1 MRRVAMPSCGCL
13 LRIAAL
19 VSGVSVSAGS
29 LSLDRFVIPGG
40 GGTSSS
46 ARFSVDG
53 SAGQP
58 VAASDASV
66 SSSLTLAER
75 AGFWSQGVR
84 WISVAP
90 TAQSDA
96 MERRAGQAGHVLIRS
111 LLANDTATDLESL
124 GFVSFS
130 NTTTGGGTVLRDGP
144 WLIYL
149 PPTSG
154 ADPAQDSFTYTA
166 RDALG
171 TLVTGTVRIQIAG
184 RPAGGAPN
192 AIGVDH
198 LAGPPALVQ
207 VHFLGIA
214 GRIYQVETANEANGP
229 WVNSGTLTA
238 AADGSMTYSEPD
250 TGGSRFF
257 RIRETP

>member
-1 MRRVAMPSCGCL
+1 M
-13 LRIAAL
+13 AAP
-19 VSGVSVSAGS
+19 VSAN
-29 LSLDRFVIPGG
+29 
-40 GGTSSS
+40 
-46 ARFSVDG
+46 A
-53 SAGQP
+53 
-58 VAASDASV
+58 
-66 SSSLTLAER
+66 SLTLAER

-84 WISVAP
+84 WLSVAP
-90 TAQSDA
+90 VALPDV
-96 MERRAGQAGHVLIRS
+96 MERRVGQAAHVLIRS
-111 LLANDTATDLESL
+111 LLANDTATDLELL

-130 NTTTGGGTVLRDGP
+130 STTTAGGTVLRDGP

-154 ADPAQDSFTYTA
+154 SDPAQDSFTYTA

-171 TLVTGTVRIQIAG
+171 TQVTGTVRIQIAG
-184 RPAGGAPN
+184 LPAGGAPN

-214 GRIYQVETANEANGP
+214 GRAYQVETANDAAGP

-238 AADGSMTYSEPD
+238 AADGSMTYSEGD